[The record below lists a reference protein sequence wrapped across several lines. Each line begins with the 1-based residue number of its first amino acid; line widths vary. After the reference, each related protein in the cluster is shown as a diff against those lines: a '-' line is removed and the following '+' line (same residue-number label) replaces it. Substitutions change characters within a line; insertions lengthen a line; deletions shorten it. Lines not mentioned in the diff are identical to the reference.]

1 LNEESAYRLSVS
13 YVIMVDIEVC
23 TNRMLTVLF
32 VLDKAAYVTL
42 FRI

>member
-1 LNEESAYRLSVS
+1 MNEDNASRRSVS
-13 YVIMVDIEVC
+13 FVKVVGIEVC

-42 FRI
+42 FRV